1 MSKLQIENLMFRY
14 EKKGKRVLDNVN
26 FSIEKGAVIGLIGDN
41 GTGKTTLMKLISGIL
56 KPNAGNI
63 SNKFNSIGVL
73 IEEPPLYKD
82 MSVMANLKFYC
93 KLYEQDYQIIDEY
106 KDVLGVGSFLN
117 KSASKLSIG
126 MKQRVGLFIALI
138 ASEEFILLDE
148 PTNGL
153 DPTGI
158 RNLLTLIR
166 KLADEKQITFMISSH
181 ILQNLEQIC
190 DGYIMMKDSNAI
202 VLETS
207 EIGDKKLNE
216 VYFNEAL

>member
-1 MSKLQIENLMFRY
+1 MSGLQVENLKFRY
-14 EKKGKRVLDNVN
+14 EKKGKIILKDIN
-26 FSIEKGAVIGLIGDN
+26 FSIKKGTVIGLIGDN

-56 KPNAGNI
+56 KPNEGNI
-63 SNKFNSIGVL
+63 SNGFSSIGIL
-73 IEEPPLYKD
+73 IEEPALYRD

-93 KLYEQDYQIIDEY
+93 KLYERDYQIIDEY
-106 KDVLGVGSFLN
+106 KDVLGVGNFLN
-117 KSASKLSIG
+117 KRASKLSLG
-126 MKQRVGLFIALI
+126 MKQRVGLFVALI

-158 RNLLTLIR
+158 RDLLCLIR
-166 KLADEKQITFMISSH
+166 KLADEKQITFMVSSH

-190 DGYIMMKDSNAI
+190 DGYIVMKNSNAI

-207 EIGDKKLNE
+207 KMGEKKLNE
-216 VYFNEAL
+216 VYFNEAF